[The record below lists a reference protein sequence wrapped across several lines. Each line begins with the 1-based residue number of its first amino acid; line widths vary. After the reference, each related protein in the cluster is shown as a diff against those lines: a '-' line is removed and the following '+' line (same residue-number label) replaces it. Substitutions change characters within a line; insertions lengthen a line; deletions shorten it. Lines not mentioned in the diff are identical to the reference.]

1 MKVEDPCPLCGSADL
16 SPVYRPRGTARDLTV
31 HVCSGCG
38 LVQSL
43 PRRASVGKR
52 PTSVSG
58 GADWGNVRYGK
69 GFRLADTM
77 DAIGTSRPAR
87 VLDIGS
93 NRGAFVQAAH
103 ERWPDAAITAVEP
116 DARVVDTYRGLP
128 GVTLHVGPIEDV
140 ALPPAGFDLIHC
152 SHTLEHLADPIAVL
166 GQIAVALTPGG
177 VAYLEV
183 PDLATIG
190 RDDLVEEWFIDK
202 HLYHFDAASLSSALA
217 SAGLVPVAGI
227 RSALHLCA
235 VVRRGTWAGIVPTAD
250 PKQVAGLIDGYDRR
264 LAGNQQ
270 RLHAAADQIA
280 ELARQKRV
288 VVWGAGRILD
298 SLIRIGGLEP
308 MCLAGVV
315 DRHLVK
321 HAPELHGISL
331 LAPAALPEL
340 RPETVI
346 IASRE
351 FAAEIAA
358 EAVALV
364 PDVIT
369 VPYAELL
376 AQN

>member
-1 MKVEDPCPLCGSADL
+1 MTAQDPCPLCGSADL

-43 PRRASVGKR
+43 PRRASVATK
-52 PTSVSG
+52 PASVSG

-77 DAIGTSRPAR
+77 DAIGACHPANI
-87 VLDIGS
+87 LDIGS
-93 NRGAFVQAAH
+93 NRGAFVQAAR
-103 ERWPDAAITAVEP
+103 ERWPDVAITAVEP
-116 DARVVDTYRGLP
+116 DARVVDAYRDLP

-166 GQIAVALTPGG
+166 GQIAAALAPGG
-177 VAYLEV
+177 IAYLEV

-202 HLYHFDAASLSSALA
+202 HLYHFDAASFSSALA
-217 SAGLVPVAGI
+217 RAGLVPVTDIKA
-227 RSALHLCA
+227 ALHLSV
-235 VVRRGTWAGIVPTAD
+235 VVRPGAWTDPLPKAD
-250 PKQVAGLIDGYDRR
+250 PTRVGASIAGYDSKLTQNQDGLRGAAGR
-264 LAGNQQ
+264 IADLAQ
-270 RLHAAADQIA
+270 R
-280 ELARQKRV
+280 KRV

-321 HAPELHGISL
+321 HAPELHGVGL
-331 LAPAALPEL
+331 LAPVSLPEM
-340 RPETVI
+340 RPDVVV

-351 FAAEIAA
+351 FAEEIAT

-369 VPYAELL
+369 VPYAQLL